1 VGVLIDTS
9 GSSSDTLDA
18 VRTGVAGFTR
28 GLREEDEFF
37 VMSFGTEARVVHDFG
52 TPSGALGKA
61 LEELRPWGVSV
72 FLDALDAGI
81 RKLSG
86 REHRRKALVVLTDGK
101 DNGSRRTFR
110 EVTREAESGMVLLYF
125 IGMGPRV
132 LVDRHTLE
140 GLAGMT
146 GGRVSMVSGDT
157 SPTEALM
164 DIREDLS
171 RQYYLAYYSTPAPG
185 SHSIR
190 VEVPDPRYTVRAREG
205 YLVD

>member
-1 VGVLIDTS
+1 
-9 GSSSDTLDA
+9 
-18 VRTGVAGFTR
+18 
-28 GLREEDEFF
+28 
-37 VMSFGTEARVVHDFG
+37 
-52 TPSGALGKA
+52 
-61 LEELRPWGVSV
+61 V

-190 VEVPDPRYTVRAREG
+190 VEAPDPRYTVRAREG